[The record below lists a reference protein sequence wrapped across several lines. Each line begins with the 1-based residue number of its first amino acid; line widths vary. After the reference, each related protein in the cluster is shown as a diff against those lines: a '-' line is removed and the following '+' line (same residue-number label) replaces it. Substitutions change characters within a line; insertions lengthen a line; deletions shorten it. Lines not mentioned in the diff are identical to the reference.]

1 MEQTPT
7 AIVFDVPETARRL
20 GDSLATLEWAVA
32 NVPERWTHALPD
44 YVDPAE
50 WTVARILAHVVV
62 YEEGVAAPV
71 LAEMAAR
78 RDASAVEFS
87 GEGSQ
92 AEAEA
97 LAREPIAVIMERLRP
112 ARERQIEIV
121 RSLDHEWFN
130 TPLTPLWS
138 GSGRYGEPL
147 QPAGWVATKTFQ
159 HTWEHGNA
167 VMRVALFAPR

>member
-1 MEQTPT
+1 MQKTGT
-7 AIVFDVPETARRL
+7 AIRFDVEETAQRL
-20 GDSLATLEWAVA
+20 RDSLATLEWAVE
-32 NVPERWTHALPD
+32 NVPERWSHALPD

-50 WTVARILAHVVV
+50 WAVARILAHVAI

-71 LAEMAAR
+71 LEEMAAG
-78 RDASAVEFS
+78 RDGSAVEFS
-87 GEGSQ
+87 GEGSM

-97 LAREPIAVIMERLRP
+97 LSREPLDVIMARLRS

-121 RSLDHEWFN
+121 RSLDHERFN
-130 TPLTPLWS
+130 APLTPLWS

-147 QPAGWVATKTFQ
+147 QPATKTFQ